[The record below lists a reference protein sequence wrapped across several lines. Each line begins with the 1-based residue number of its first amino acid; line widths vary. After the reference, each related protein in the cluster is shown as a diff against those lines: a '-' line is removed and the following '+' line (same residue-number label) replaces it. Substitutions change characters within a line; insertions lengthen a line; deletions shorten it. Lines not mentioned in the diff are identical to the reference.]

1 VGGTGPVQLGPPR
14 CKVHTVKRY
23 YDIVGDGGSRIL
35 EQVAEQ
41 RTRITDGLAGVR
53 HLVAVGSGKGGVGKS
68 TLTLH
73 LAGALRA
80 RGLRIAILD
89 ADFNGPSQA
98 RMAGVQGALL
108 VPGSHKVA
116 LPRTTNGIGVFS
128 MGSLIPESEALE
140 FESAAHGESHTW
152 RATREFALLGEI
164 LGSFEWGALDLL
176 MFDLPP
182 GAERTVQYADFLGP
196 RTSFLLV
203 TIPSDVARGVVARSV
218 AALSK
223 GPNRLLGY
231 VENMSGYY
239 CRDCNAIKPL
249 FLDRGAS
256 PRASAFAKATA
267 DLAEAGR
274 VGTLRDREGGHS
286 RGPHDPRSVRAG
298 LEIPCL
304 GTVPFDP
311 ELARHCDTGIPLA
324 ELTGTPVGRALDD
337 VARQLLDRLESRS
350 LPDEVPLRPLR

>member
-1 VGGTGPVQLGPPR
+1 M
-14 CKVHTVKRY
+14 KRY
-23 YDIVGDGGSRIL
+23 QDIVGDGGSRIL

-41 RTRITDGLAGVR
+41 RTRITGGLAGVR

-73 LAGALRA
+73 LASALRA

-98 RMAGVQGALL
+98 RMAGVQGAVF
-108 VPGSHKVA
+108 VPPSGSQNVA
-116 LPRTTNGIGVFS
+116 LPRTSDGIAVFS
-128 MGSLIPESEALE
+128 MGSLIPESEALD

-164 LGSFEWGALDLL
+164 LGSVEWGALDLL

-203 TIPSDVARGVVARSV
+203 TIPSKVSRGVVARSV

-223 GPNRLLGY
+223 GSQSRARLRREHERLLLPRLR
-231 VENMSGYY
+231 
-239 CRDCNAIKPL
+239 RDQAAL
-249 FLDRGAS
+249 FIRPGARRF
-256 PRASAFAKATA
+256 RA
-267 DLAEAGR
+267 
-274 VGTLRDREGGHS
+274 GGPVS
-286 RGPHDPRSVRAG
+286 RGRSVRSRAG
-298 LEIPCL
+298 
-304 GTVPFDP
+304 
-311 ELARHCDTGIPLA
+311 A
-324 ELTGTPVGRALDD
+324 AL
-337 VARQLLDRLESRS
+337 
-350 LPDEVPLRPLR
+350 

>member
-1 VGGTGPVQLGPPR
+1 
-14 CKVHTVKRY
+14 VKRY
-23 YDIVGDGGSRIL
+23 YEIVGDGGSRIL

-41 RTRITDGLAGVR
+41 RARITDGLAGVR

-98 RMAGVQGALL
+98 RMAGVQGAVF
-108 VPGSHKVA
+108 VPPPSPKGLSVASGSHKVA
-116 LPRTTNGIGVFS
+116 LPRTRNGIAVFS
-128 MGSLIPESEALE
+128 MGSLIPESDALE

-324 ELTGTPVGRALDD
+324 ELTDTPVGRALDD

>member
-1 VGGTGPVQLGPPR
+1 
-14 CKVHTVKRY
+14 VKSY
-23 YDIVGDGGSRIL
+23 HDITGDGGSRVL

-41 RTRITDGLAGVR
+41 HTRIADGLAGVR

-98 RMAGVQGALL
+98 RMAGVEGGLI
-108 VPGSHKVA
+108 VPGSRKVA
-116 LPRTTNGIGVFS
+116 LPRSRNGIAVFS
-128 MGSLIPESEALE
+128 MGSLIPEAEALE

-164 LGSFEWGALDLL
+164 LGSVEWGALDLL

-182 GAERTVQYADFLGP
+182 GAERTVQYADFLSSFDQARDKP

-203 TIPSDVARGVVARSV
+203 TIPSEVSRGVVARSV

-223 GPNRLLGY
+223 GPNRVLGY

-239 CRDCNAIKPL
+239 CRDCNAVKPL
-249 FLDRGAS
+249 FAS
-256 PRASAFAKATA
+256 SESRS
-267 DLAEAGR
+267 LA
-274 VGTLRDREGGHS
+274 
-286 RGPHDPRSVRAG
+286 
-298 LEIPCL
+298 IPCL
-304 GTVPFDP
+304 GTIPFDP
-311 ELARHCDTGIPLA
+311 ELARHCDRGMSL
-324 ELTGTPVGRALDD
+324 EDLGDTPVGRALDH
-337 VARQLLDRLESRS
+337 VAQQLLDS
-350 LPDEVPLRPLR
+350 LP

>member
-1 VGGTGPVQLGPPR
+1 MKGY
-14 CKVHTVKRY
+14 H
-23 YDIVGDGGSRIL
+23 DIAGDGGSGIL
-35 EQVAEQ
+35 EQVAGQ
-41 RTRITDGLAGVR
+41 RARITGGLARVR

-80 RGLRIAILD
+80 RGLRVAILD

-98 RMAGVQGALL
+98 RMAGVQGALF

-116 LPRTTNGIGVFS
+116 LPRTRNGIAVFS

-140 FESAAHGESHTW
+140 FESAAQGESHTW
-152 RATREFALLGEI
+152 RATREFALLSEI

-176 MFDLPP
+176 LFDLPP
-182 GAERTVQYADFLGP
+182 GAERTVQYADFLGTFDTAEGRP
-196 RTSFLLV
+196 RTSFVLV
-203 TIPSDVARGVVARSV
+203 TIPSEVSRGVVARSV

-223 GPNRLLGY
+223 GPHRVLGY

-239 CRDCNAIKPL
+239 CRDCRAIKPL
-249 FLDRGAS
+249 FPSTRPLDG
-256 PRASAFAKATA
+256 
-267 DLAEAGR
+267 LAQGR
-274 VGTLRDREGGHS
+274 HAEPNGEVV
-286 RGPHDPRSVRAG
+286 PG

-311 ELARHCDTGIPLA
+311 DLARHCDLGIPFA
-324 ELTGTPVGRALDD
+324 GEHETPVRHALEQISQ
-337 VARQLLDRLESRS
+337 RLLDRL
-350 LPDEVPLRPLR
+350 D

>member
-1 VGGTGPVQLGPPR
+1 MKGY
-14 CKVHTVKRY
+14 H
-23 YDIVGDGGSRIL
+23 DIVGDGGSRIL
-35 EQVAEQ
+35 EQVVEQ

-80 RGLRIAILD
+80 RGLRIGILD
-89 ADFNGPSQA
+89 ADFNGPTQA
-98 RMAGVQGALL
+98 RMAGVQGALF
-108 VPGSHKVA
+108 VPGSRKVA
-116 LPRTTNGIGVFS
+116 LPRTRNGIGVFS
-128 MGSLIPESEALE
+128 MGSLIPESESLE
-140 FESAAHGESHTW
+140 FESVAQGESHTW
-152 RATREFALLGEI
+152 RATREFAFLGEI
-164 LGSFEWGALDLL
+164 LESFEWGALDLL

-203 TIPSDVARGVVARSV
+203 TIPSEVARGVVARSV

-223 GPNRLLGY
+223 RPNRLLGY

-239 CRDCNAIKPL
+239 CRDCNAIRPL
-249 FLDRGAS
+249 FVSTDVSPDAS
-256 PRASAFAKATA
+256 
-267 DLAEAGR
+267 
-274 VGTLRDREGGHS
+274 
-286 RGPHDPRSVRAG
+286 G

-311 ELARHCDTGIPLA
+311 ELARLCDLGVPLA
-324 ELTGTPVGRALDD
+324 EHPDTPVGRALEH
-337 VARQLLDRLESRS
+337 VAQRLLDSLESTTPASAHRS
-350 LPDEVPLRPLR
+350 SELRAGQESPR

>member
-1 VGGTGPVQLGPPR
+1 MKGY
-14 CKVHTVKRY
+14 H
-23 YDIVGDGGSRIL
+23 DIVGDGGSRVL

-98 RMAGVQGALL
+98 RMAGVQGALF

-116 LPRTTNGIGVFS
+116 LPRTRNGIGVFS

-140 FESAAHGESHTW
+140 FESAAQGESHTW

-164 LGSFEWGALDLL
+164 LGSAEWGALDLL

-203 TIPSDVARGVVARSV
+203 TIPSEVARGVVARSV

-249 FLDRGAS
+249 FDSGRGAS
-256 PRASAFAKATA
+256 PR
-267 DLAEAGR
+267 L
-274 VGTLRDREGGHS
+274 
-286 RGPHDPRSVRAG
+286 P
-298 LEIPCL
+298 IPCL

-324 ELTGTPVGRALDD
+324 ELPETPVGRALEH
-337 VARQLLDRLESRS
+337 VAQQLLDSLESITEPPR
-350 LPDEVPLRPLR
+350 

>member
-1 VGGTGPVQLGPPR
+1 MKGY
-14 CKVHTVKRY
+14 H
-23 YDIVGDGGSRIL
+23 DIVGDGGSRIL
-35 EQVAEQ
+35 EQVAEKQ
-41 RTRITDGLAGVR
+41 TRITEGLAGVR

-98 RMAGVQGALL
+98 RMAGVQDAVF
-108 VPGSHKVA
+108 VPGSDKVS
-116 LPRTTNGIGVFS
+116 LPRTVNGISVFS
-128 MGSLIPESEALE
+128 MGSLIPESKALE
-140 FESAAHGESHTW
+140 FESTAHGDSHTW

-164 LGSFEWGALDLL
+164 LGSCEWGTLDLL

-182 GAERTVQYADFLGP
+182 GADRTVQYADYLGP
-196 RTSFLLV
+196 RTSFVLV
-203 TIPSDVARGVVARSV
+203 TIPSEVSRGVVARSV

-223 GPNRLLGY
+223 GPHRVLGY

-239 CRDCNAIKPL
+239 CRDCDAIKPL
-249 FLDRGAS
+249 FGS
-256 PRASAFAKATA
+256 S
-267 DLAEAGR
+267 E
-274 VGTLRDREGGHS
+274 S
-286 RGPHDPRSVRAG
+286 SG

-311 ELARHCDTGIPLA
+311 ELAYQCDRGLPLA
-324 ELTGTPVGRALDD
+324 ELPNTPVSRALDH
-337 VARQLLDRLESRS
+337 VAQQLLDSLQPSLTLSR
-350 LPDEVPLRPLR
+350 ELRPDQLGKEPSL